1 MIDTTSHNIADLKQH
16 LSNALDE
23 GVNEI
28 KAHQEEGLDIP
39 ETMHERLIRIRSMQE
54 SLEKGEDI
62 RLELEHFEAW
72 KKENNLI

>member
-39 ETMHERLIRIRSMQE
+39 EPMHERLIRIRSMQE

>member
-1 MIDTTSHNIADLKQH
+1 MIDTTSHNIADLKQY

-39 ETMHERLIRIRSMQE
+39 EAMHERLIRIRSLQE